1 VRGGFP
7 FQRFS
12 FVRHLAPTAGQ
23 IQIRY
28 SKHIIGCL
36 SGAMATL
43 VGPLP
48 TFVST
53 VQHHCCHHAT
63 SVTVQT
69 DIPPTLVLKGHTLDY
84 PAIEPPSDVGIA
96 ANIAKLPELLQR
108 SWSSDWSL
116 TNGPNPMR
124 GDSYALLRLSAA
136 RFTRANRDTCLLRR
150 ILGGRVI
157 FNESIPRYYRAP
169 ARKCDSSSSRRR

>member
-23 IQIRY
+23 IEVRY

-36 SGAMATL
+36 SGATAAL

-63 SVTVQT
+63 SANVQT

-96 ANIAKLPELLQR
+96 ANIAKLPVLLR
-108 SWSSDWSL
+108 SWKRASDPCS
-116 TNGPNPMR
+116 M
-124 GDSYALLRLSAA
+124 LS
-136 RFTRANRDTCLLRR
+136 
-150 ILGGRVI
+150 
-157 FNESIPRYYRAP
+157 RAP
-169 ARKCDSSSSRRR
+169 TMT